1 MNEQNMN
8 EQDMNGEDT
17 VDMEFT
23 LPDDLI
29 EQIDELVALG
39 LYPDRGA
46 VVVAA
51 LTAMQERESRES
63 VESGDF

>member
-1 MNEQNMN
+1 MS
-8 EQDMNGEDT
+8 EQDKSGTEVEET

-29 EQIDELVALG
+29 EQIDALVALG

-63 VESGDF
+63 VESGENAK